1 MFDELNEL
9 LASAKEVEVTG
20 DGEYTELPEGE
31 YNATIENVSFG
42 ESKAGNLKFE
52 WEFVITDGDYVN
64 RHHWKYNTLT
74 SPENMKRL
82 LTELEKFGVDTTTME
97 TINNSLP
104 DLINVPVV
112 IKITKSTSKTTG
124 TVFTNTHVNPI
135 E

>member
-9 LASAKEVEVTG
+9 LASATDVEIAG

-31 YNATIENVSFG
+31 YKAVIENVSFG

-52 WEFVITDGDYVN
+52 WEFVINEGDYVN

-82 LTELEKFGVDTTTME
+82 LTELEKFGIDTTTME
-97 TINNSLP
+97 TINNGLP
-104 DLINVPVV
+104 DLINVPVI

-124 TVFTNTHVNPI
+124 TVFTNTHVDPV